1 MIASKNKRF
10 QGVMSNPVLRTP
22 FGEVELRPAQPAPG
36 QGRAYVLLPELD
48 ELLGVPG
55 FGLADPIC
63 VGPARAFDLRA
74 LFRACRVL
82 H

>member
-1 MIASKNKRF
+1 MTHP
-10 QGVMSNPVLRTP
+10 MLRTL
-22 FGEVELRPAQPAPG
+22 FGAVELQPVESTSG
-36 QGRAYVLLPELD
+36 AYLLPPELD

-63 VGPARAFDLRA
+63 LPGAPRPFDLRTMFA
-74 LFRACRVL
+74 ACRKPVL

>member
-1 MIASKNKRF
+1 MT
-10 QGVMSNPVLRTP
+10 NPILRTL
-22 FGEVELRPAQPAPG
+22 FGAVELRPAEPTSGTEGA
-36 QGRAYVLLPELD
+36 RTYVLLPELD

-63 VGPARAFDLRA
+63 LPGTPRPFDLRA
-74 LFRACRVL
+74 MFAAWRKPVL

>member
-1 MIASKNKRF
+1 MT
-10 QGVMSNPVLRTP
+10 NPMLRTL
-22 FGEVELRPAQPAPG
+22 FGAVELRPVETIPG
-36 QGRAYVLLPELD
+36 TARAYVLRPELD

-63 VGPARAFDLRA
+63 LPGTQRPFDLRA
-74 LFRACRVL
+74 MFSAWGKPVL

>member
-1 MIASKNKRF
+1 MT
-10 QGVMSNPVLRTP
+10 NPITNPILRTL
-22 FGEVELRPAQPAPG
+22 FGAIELRPVEPTPG
-36 QGRAYVLLPELD
+36 TARAYVLLPELD

-63 VGPARAFDLRA
+63 LPGTHRPFDLRA
-74 LFRACRVL
+74 MFAACRKSI